1 MFPLPLRKK
10 SEEPKKIYIPV
21 DMVLSYAAQGLSE
34 PEIIAKL
41 QSQGFEPEHID
52 KALRIAL
59 KERVTGPSQP
69 SREAP
74 SFGAEQSF
82 PPTPMPHPPGPPL
95 VGFEESPQPVD
106 RHPAPLGYPPERV
119 ISPREPKQVSI
130 EGAEHYTFE
139 PQPVEIPDIPPEEI
153 TVEEL
158 IEGIVAE
165 RWKEFE
171 ERLSDFEKRDLQLQ
185 SEIDDM
191 RKRVVELE
199 KSLETREVGFTSK
212 LEEFGGSVENI
223 EGRIGSI
230 EKVFKEFLPELT
242 SNIKTMSDL
251 VEKIEKEKK

>member
-1 MFPLPLRKK
+1 
-10 SEEPKKIYIPV
+10 
-21 DMVLSYAAQGLSE
+21 
-34 PEIIAKL
+34 
-41 QSQGFEPEHID
+41 
-52 KALRIAL
+52 
-59 KERVTGPSQP
+59 
-69 SREAP
+69 
-74 SFGAEQSF
+74 
-82 PPTPMPHPPGPPL
+82 MPHPPGPPL
-95 VGFEESPQPVD
+95 VGFEESPQPVN

-119 ISPREPKQVSI
+119 ISPREPKQVSF
-130 EGAEHYTFE
+130 ETAGTEHYTFE
-139 PQPVEIPDIPPEEI
+139 PQPVEIPDIAPEEI

-199 KSLETREVGFTSK
+199 KSLQTREVGFTSK

>member
-10 SEEPKKIYIPV
+10 KEELTKIYIPV

-41 QSQGFEPEHID
+41 QAQGFEPEHID

-59 KERVTGPSQP
+59 KERITSPSQT
-69 SREAP
+69 REEAP
-74 SFGAEQSF
+74 TFGAESMHT
-82 PPTPMPHPPGPPL
+82 PPSLPHPPGPPL
-95 VGFEESPQPVD
+95 VGLEELPQQID
-106 RHPAPLGYPPERV
+106 RNPAPLGYPPERV
-119 ISPREPKQVSI
+119 VSPTEPRQVSV
-130 EGAEHYTFE
+130 ESAEHYTFE
-139 PQPVEIPDIPPEEI
+139 PQPVEMPDISPEEI

-185 SEIDDM
+185 SEIDDL

-199 KSLETREVGFTSK
+199 KSLETREQGFSSK
-212 LEEFGGSVENI
+212 LDDFGGSVENI

-251 VEKIEKEKK
+251 VEKIKEEKK